1 MHLDTGMTAGVALV
15 PESHAALA
23 MPTSGEVTKSCF
35 VSGLREVRRGR
46 PITVALGEAS
56 FNDVPT
62 TFSSKAGQPAVHQ
75 RGAIGS
81 GMLSTRKYAVDY
93 PGKRLVI
100 M

>member
-1 MHLDTGMTAGVALV
+1 VG
-15 PESHAALA
+15 
-23 MPTSGEVTKSCF
+23 
-35 VSGLREVRRGR
+35 GLRDVRRGR
-46 PITVALGEAS
+46 PITVALGGATYS
-56 FNDVPT
+56 DVPT